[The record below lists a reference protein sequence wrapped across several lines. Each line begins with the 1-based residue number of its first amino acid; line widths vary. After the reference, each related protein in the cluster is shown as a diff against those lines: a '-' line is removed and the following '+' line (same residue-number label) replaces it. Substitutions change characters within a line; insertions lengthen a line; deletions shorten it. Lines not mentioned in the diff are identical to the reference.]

1 MSVWFDPSGMVV
13 PIGANHTGPV
23 IYKNSRNIS
32 DGFIVVRLTLLIRKA
47 FTCLETGVYTCSF
60 GGEEK
65 RDFFIDSPNDD
76 CTPQK
81 VSITSENITK
91 TESQVYRLRCT
102 AEDPLPTEP
111 NISYSW
117 TIKEIETEEIE
128 EAEGQDVEITFVG
141 SVRVT
146 CYASNSLG
154 KSSATITIPP
164 PVVTSSVITS
174 ITPST
179 ITPSTSFHYPT

>member
-65 RDFFIDSPNDD
+65 RDFFIDSPNGMCVDTHTHTQHTHTHTHTKHTYTKHTHT
-76 CTPQK
+76 CTTHIHT
-81 VSITSENITK
+81 VNI
-91 TESQVYRLRCT
+91 
-102 AEDPLPTEP
+102 
-111 NISYSW
+111 
-117 TIKEIETEEIE
+117 
-128 EAEGQDVEITFVG
+128 
-141 SVRVT
+141 RV
-146 CYASNSLG
+146 
-154 KSSATITIPP
+154 
-164 PVVTSSVITS
+164 
-174 ITPST
+174 
-179 ITPSTSFHYPT
+179 